1 MEAFGGQKAMGIWV
15 IEAGGGMGQSLFF
28 PSAKLLPMEDPELT
42 SKFHLSLPLLT
53 EVYRAIALL
62 FKYVPNKRN
71 LLSVLPLRE
80 LSVELVLPGL
90 PHELRDV
97 VVLLP

>member
-1 MEAFGGQKAMGIWV
+1 
-15 IEAGGGMGQSLFF
+15 
-28 PSAKLLPMEDPELT
+28 MEDPELT

-97 VVLLP
+97 VVLLPQVLVERLTDNIGIHTSTHLGKAEKAQCIRDILT